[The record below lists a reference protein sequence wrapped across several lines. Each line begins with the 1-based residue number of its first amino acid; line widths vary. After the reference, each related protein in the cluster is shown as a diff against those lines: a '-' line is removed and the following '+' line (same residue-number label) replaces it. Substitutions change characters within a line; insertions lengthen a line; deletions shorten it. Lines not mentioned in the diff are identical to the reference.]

1 MRFYFKYEE
10 LTRHPKAVFDGVLP
24 VKVKDEVVLNDWVHR
39 IIIPLEVKSQ
49 IENEIP
55 SSLKERVIFVENDC
69 KDIWDWSEKVYGIIE
84 RDQ

>member
-1 MRFYFKYEE
+1 M
-10 LTRHPKAVFDGVLP
+10 LP

-39 IIIPLEVKSQ
+39 IMIPMEVKSQ
-49 IENEIP
+49 IENLIP
-55 SSLKERVIFVENDC
+55 SSLKEKVIFVENDC